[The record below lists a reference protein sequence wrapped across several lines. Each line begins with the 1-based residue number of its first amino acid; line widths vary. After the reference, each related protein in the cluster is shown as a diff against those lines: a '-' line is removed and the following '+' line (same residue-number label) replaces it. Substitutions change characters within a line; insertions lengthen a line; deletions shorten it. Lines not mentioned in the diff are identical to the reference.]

1 MTLLILFLKG
11 LGVGLAV
18 AAPVGPI
25 GVLCVRRTL
34 DYGPW
39 VGLVSGLGAAGAD
52 AMYGAVAGFGLT
64 AVAGFMIDF
73 QDHLRLAGGA
83 FLILLGG
90 RLLARGPLKDDA
102 KEAAGRPQLAG
113 AFGSCFLLTLTN
125 PATVISFVAIF
136 AGLGLI
142 GEAADYVAA
151 TSLVIG
157 VFVGSAM
164 WWLALSGLVSLVRG
178 RVTPRIMLW
187 INRASGTIIT
197 VFGVG
202 ALASFLF

>member
-1 MTLLILFLKG
+1 MALLILFLKG

-18 AAPVGPI
+18 AAPVGPV

-34 DYGPW
+34 DHGPW

-52 AMYGAVAGFGLT
+52 ACYGAVAGFGLT
-64 AVAGFMIDF
+64 AVAGLLIDF
-73 QDHLRLAGGA
+73 QDHLRLLGGA
-83 FLILLGG
+83 FLIFMGG
-90 RLLARGPLKDDA
+90 RLLVRGPLKDDA
-102 KEAAGRPQLAG
+102 TVAADQTHLAR

-125 PATVISFVAIF
+125 PATIIAFVAIF

-151 TSLVIG
+151 TSLVAG

-164 WWLALSGLVSLVRG
+164 WWLALCGFVSLVRG
-178 RVTPRIMLW
+178 RVTPSIMPW

-197 VFGVG
+197 AFGVG

>member
-1 MTLLILFLKG
+1 MALLIMFLKG

-18 AAPVGPI
+18 AAPVGPV

-34 DYGPW
+34 DHGPW

-52 AMYGAVAGFGLT
+52 ACYGAVAGFGLT
-64 AVAGFMIDF
+64 TVAGFLIDF
-73 QDHLRLAGGA
+73 QDPLRLVGGA
-83 FLILLGG
+83 FLMFLGG
-90 RLLARGPLKDDA
+90 RLLARGPIQGDPT
-102 KEAAGRPQLAG
+102 AGTGQTSLAG

-151 TSLVIG
+151 TSLVTG

-164 WWLALSGLVSLVRG
+164 WWLALSGFVSLVRG
-178 RVTPRIMLW
+178 RVTPSIMLW
-187 INRASGTIIT
+187 INRASGTLIT